1 MIEWTRTVHWNFQHY
16 SIRISFYVHCISL
29 PFCLPKS
36 SATFCSSQEDKSS
49 GSSPLGQSC
58 SKSLRFASRSSF
70 CFCRNVFVSIFQTKC
85 LMSQCATPLCLALY
99 IPHKI
104 ASTDR
109 NVLAS
114 MRCFFGTAVSESAAL
129 PLFVSWW
136 IQIDIIHS
144 IAAGRH
150 IFIIPVM
157 VMCNTA
163 LSLFISNPLPIGILF
178 HLSCCCT
185 LASQHHKV
193 LLRGFLRDLH
203 PSDI

>member
-1 MIEWTRTVHWNFQHY
+1 MIEWTRTVDWHCQHC
-16 SIRISFYVHCISL
+16 SIWIGFYVHWISL

-70 CFCRNVFVSIFQTKC
+70 CFCRNVFVSIFQTKY
-85 LMSQCATPLCLALY
+85 LMSQCATPLCLALC

-114 MRCFFGTAVSESAAL
+114 VRCFFLLSSGTAVYESAAL

-136 IQIDIIHS
+136 IQIDIIYS
-144 IAAGRH
+144 IAAAGRH

-157 VMCNTA
+157 VMCNPA
-163 LSLFISNPLPIGILF
+163 LSLFISNPLPM
-178 HLSCCCT
+178 
-185 LASQHHKV
+185 
-193 LLRGFLRDLH
+193 
-203 PSDI
+203 